1 LAQQTEENGKKPIA
15 RLVVPIVVFGAAIGI
30 AGVLWLSNASDTK
43 ADECEVS
50 ADVLAALD
58 EVTVGQLAAVLPTG
72 TGRGYLDLEFVD
84 ENMNPMTLAEFAG
97 KPLLVNFWATWCG
110 PCREEMPALNN
121 LARAYDIED
130 FQVLTIDL
138 DLGDEGIKLAREFLD
153 ELSLE
158 SLPLLADPTFAAFE
172 RLQKSGVSLG
182 LPTTLLLDAKG
193 CELAVLQG
201 PAEWDSP
208 SAFRLIDTLIE
219 VGSLS
224 QNNS

>member
-1 LAQQTEENGKKPIA
+1 MTQQNDDNAKALLARRVMP
-15 RLVVPIVVFGAAIGI
+15 VVVGAGALGI
-30 AGVLWLSNASDTK
+30 AAVLWLSNVSDGE
-43 ADECEVS
+43 AQECQVDS
-50 ADVLAALD
+50 GTIAALD
-58 EVTVGQLAAVLPTG
+58 EVTVGQMAAVMPTG
-72 TGRGYLDLEFVD
+72 TGRGYADLAFFD
-84 ENMNPMTLAEFAG
+84 ENMNPMTLADFTG

-138 DLGDEGIKLAREFLD
+138 DLGDEGIQLAREFLN
-153 ELSLE
+153 ELELE

-172 RLQKSGVSLG
+172 RLQTSGVSLG

-201 PAEWDSP
+201 PAEWDSE
-208 SAFRLIDTLIE
+208 SAFRLIDRLIE
-219 VGSLS
+219 VGS
-224 QNNS
+224 

>member
-1 LAQQTEENGKKPIA
+1 MSQQTEENGKKPIA
-15 RLVVPIVVFGAAIGI
+15 RLVVPIVVFGSALGI
-30 AGVLWLSNASDTK
+30 ASVLWLSNSATTV
-43 ADECEVS
+43 AQECSVD

-58 EVTVGQLAAVLPTG
+58 AVTVGQLAAVLPTG
-72 TGRGYLDLEFVD
+72 TGRGYSDLEFVD
-84 ENMNPMTLAEFAG
+84 EDMNPMTLAEFTG

-121 LARAYDIED
+121 LARAYDIAD

-153 ELSLE
+153 EFGLE

-172 RLQKSGVSLG
+172 RLQRSGVSLG

-208 SAFRLIDTLIE
+208 SAFKLIDTLIE
-219 VGSLS
+219 FGSLS
-224 QNNS
+224 